1 MMLRTGIPRHTG
13 FTLIELM
20 IVVAIIGILAAIAY
34 PMYTDKVRQAQRTEA
49 KQAVLRAAARQEQLY
64 SANGHHYMDTMPALG
79 MARTTDNDL
88 YRLSTVYPDN
98 NDQRYRI
105 TATAQNAQTADLCQR
120 FVVDDTGAR
129 QAYDEDGAD
138 VSQTCW

>member
-64 SANGHHYMDTMPALG
+64 SANGHRYVDTMPALG
-79 MARTTDNDL
+79 MTKTTDNDL
-88 YRLSTVYPDN
+88 YTLSTAYPDN
-98 NDQRYRI
+98 DDQRYRI